1 MTTMPEKEYIL
12 SVLQSLKPALQEQ
25 FGVESLA
32 LAGSVLRG
40 EAHTESDI
48 DIFVSLKYP
57 TFDNVAG
64 IQETLERHLNNRID
78 LIRDGAH
85 LRESFRQTLM
95 REAVYV

>member
-1 MTTMPEKEYIL
+1 MTIMPEKEYIL
-12 SVLQSLKPALQEQ
+12 SVLHSLKPELQEQ

-40 EAHTESDI
+40 EVHPESDI
-48 DIFVSLKYP
+48 DILVSLKYP
-57 TFDNVAG
+57 TFDNLVG
-64 IQETLERHLNNRID
+64 IQETLEQHLKNRID

-85 LRESFRQTLM
+85 LGESFRQTLV